1 MDKETQTDCAMDMG
15 VGTDSDM
22 DAGFWIIG
30 PDFSKFVGLTGY
42 PFLDRI
48 IRKTIGFQIKNSN
61 YLSTAVRDWACS
73 VAKY

>member
-30 PDFSKFVGLTGY
+30 PDFSKSVGLTDY
-42 PFLDRI
+42 PFLDRR
-48 IRKTIGFQIKNSN
+48 IRKTIGFQTKNSN
-61 YLSTAVRDWACS
+61 YPMSGPQTVVR
-73 VAKY
+73 